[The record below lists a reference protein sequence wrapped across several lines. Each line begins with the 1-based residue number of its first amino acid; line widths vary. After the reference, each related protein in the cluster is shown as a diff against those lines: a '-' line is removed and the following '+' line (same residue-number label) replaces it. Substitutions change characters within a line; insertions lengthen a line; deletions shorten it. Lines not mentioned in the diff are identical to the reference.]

1 MHLEL
6 NLATHP
12 FGQRRLFW
20 VSTGAAALMLFGV
33 AALLVAFYV
42 RNHELPPEFVQR
54 EVRLRGELRA
64 LQAEEAELKR
74 KLGLPENEQVLDR
87 SLFLNQLLHRK
98 GISWTR
104 TFADLEEIFPP
115 RVRVEQLRPQVTPD
129 NRVFLDMTVGAETR
143 QDFDELIFALEESDI
158 FDEPQLRGETPPTEQ
173 DPVFKYLLSVRY
185 DQQFRND
192 ESGD

>member
-6 NLATHP
+6 NLATRP
-12 FGQRRLFW
+12 FGHRRLFW
-20 VSTGAAALMLFGV
+20 VSTGAAATVLFGIAV
-33 AALLVAFYV
+33 LLAAFYV
-42 RNHELPPEFVQR
+42 RNREPPPQFVQR
-54 EVRLRGELRA
+54 EVRLRSEVRA
-64 LQAEEAELKR
+64 LQVEEAELR
-74 KLGLPENEQVLDR
+74 RGLGLPENEQVLDR
-87 SLFLNQLLHRK
+87 SLFLNELLHRK

-115 RVRVEQLRPQVTPD
+115 RVRMEQLRPQVTPD
-129 NRVFLDMTVGAETR
+129 NKVFLDMTVGAETPP
-143 QDFDELIFALEESDI
+143 DFIELMIALENSDI
-158 FDEPQLRGETPPTEQ
+158 FDEPELRGEAPPTEQ

>member
-1 MHLEL
+1 MYLEL

-12 FGQRRLFW
+12 FGHRRLFW
-20 VSTGAAALMLFGV
+20 VSTGAAALMLFGCAV
-33 AALLVAFYV
+33 LLVAFYV
-42 RNHELPPEFVQR
+42 RNYKPAPQFVER
-54 EVRLRGELRA
+54 EAGLRAELRA

-74 KLGLPENEQVLDR
+74 MLGLPENEQVLDR
-87 SLFLNQLLHRK
+87 SLFLNQLLQRK

-104 TFADLEEIFPP
+104 TFADLEKIFPP
-115 RVRVEQLRPQVTPD
+115 RVRIEQLRPQVTPD
-129 NRVFLDMTVGAETR
+129 NRVFLDMTVGAEAPA
-143 QDFDELIFALEESDI
+143 DFIELIKALENSDI
-158 FDEPQLRGETPPTEQ
+158 FDEPELRGEAPPTEQ

>member
-1 MHLEL
+1 MQLEL

-12 FGQRRLFW
+12 FGHRRLFW
-20 VSTGAAALMLFGV
+20 VSTGAAALTLFGF

-42 RNHELPPEFVQR
+42 RNHEPAPQFVQR
-54 EVRLRGELRA
+54 EARLRDELRA
-64 LQAEEAELKR
+64 LQTEEAELKR
-74 KLGLPENEQVLDR
+74 KLSLPENEQVLDR

-98 GISWTR
+98 GISWTK

-129 NRVFLDMTVGAETR
+129 NRVFLDMTVGAETPA
-143 QDFDELIFALEESDI
+143 DFIELIKALENSNI
-158 FDEPQLRGETPPTEQ
+158 FEEPELRGEAPPTEQ